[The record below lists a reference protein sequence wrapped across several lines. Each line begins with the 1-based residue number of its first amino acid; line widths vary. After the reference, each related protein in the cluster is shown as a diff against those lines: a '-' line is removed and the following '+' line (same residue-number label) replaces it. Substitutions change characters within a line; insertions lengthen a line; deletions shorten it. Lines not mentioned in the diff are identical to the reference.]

1 MGSVGL
7 AAYQSSGR
15 RSRVAPVA
23 QDAPRR
29 RRLTFSSSLLGA
41 GGNTDNDNRFASL
54 APASFELPNL
64 ITVAAVDRA
73 GDEAAFTSY
82 WQG

>member
-15 RSRVAPVA
+15 RSRRACRAGCPPKAAPDILFVA
-23 QDAPRR
+23 
-29 RRLTFSSSLLGA
+29 A